1 MTNLASESV
10 GVCGKMDT
18 IKFAAIFAS
27 ILLFRYGVNSNDA
40 SRIIVTVNLL
50 AFLTLEFP
58 LDVFDYVVLS
68 NIYILSCYFVLTLDA
83 LINSFVKPL
92 IKKTNKLF
100 TKALDD
106 VTQKVTQEIGN
117 EESDSTGNE
126 EP

>member
-10 GVCGKMDT
+10 GVCGKMDM

-68 NIYILSCYFVLTLDA
+68 NIYIL
-83 LINSFVKPL
+83 
-92 IKKTNKLF
+92 
-100 TKALDD
+100 
-106 VTQKVTQEIGN
+106 
-117 EESDSTGNE
+117 
-126 EP
+126 